1 MHAYI
6 SNDLFERQVDNCR
19 TLWTDYA
26 ALVRTR
32 IEDLKVKPTSGILIK
47 KFSCFFFKYSD
58 DIFIFIHSDEVSEE
72 DISLTKDVN
81 TAIASFEKTSKI
93 PSSVVEAAIFR
104 KPYFINK
111 FLLILLKPR

>member
-32 IEDLKVKPTSGILIK
+32 IEDLKVKPTSGILNLR
-47 KFSCFFFKYSD
+47 FSCF
-58 DIFIFIHSDEVSEE
+58 
-72 DISLTKDVN
+72 
-81 TAIASFEKTSKI
+81 
-93 PSSVVEAAIFR
+93 
-104 KPYFINK
+104 
-111 FLLILLKPR
+111 